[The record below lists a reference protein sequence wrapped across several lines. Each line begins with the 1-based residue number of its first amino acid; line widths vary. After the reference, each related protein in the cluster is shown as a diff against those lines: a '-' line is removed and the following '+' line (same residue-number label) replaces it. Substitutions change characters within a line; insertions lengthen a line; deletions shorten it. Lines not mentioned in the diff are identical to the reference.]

1 MTCCNRNSFLALI
14 HSNKYDV
21 RQRKSDAADLLQKQP
36 EKRCCYC
43 DIFSTLYQRRCIF
56 MLEDIKALN
65 SSFILSGNKIY
76 QMTSVRRKDR
86 KQISFFS
93 RRYFNAY
100 AMDVVIYYR
109 EICTAIQILCFSIY
123 AFHILSISA
132 FS

>member
-1 MTCCNRNSFLALI
+1 MTSWNRNPFLPSI
-14 HSNKYDV
+14 HSNKYNA
-21 RQRKSDAADLLQKQP
+21 RQRKSDVANLLQKQP

-43 DIFSTLYQRRCIF
+43 DIFSTLYQHRCVF
-56 MLEDIKALN
+56 MLAGIKTLN

-76 QMTSVRRKDR
+76 QMTSVRRKHR
-86 KQISFFS
+86 KQIFFFL

-100 AMDVVIYYR
+100 AMDVVIYYG

>member
-21 RQRKSDAADLLQKQP
+21 RQRKSDVADLLQKQP

-43 DIFSTLYQRRCIF
+43 DLFSKLYQRRFIF
-56 MLEDIKALN
+56 MLADIKALN

-76 QMTSVRRKDR
+76 QMTSVRRKHR
-86 KQISFFS
+86 RQISFF
-93 RRYFNAY
+93 RVDTYT
-100 AMDVVIYYR
+100 MEVVIYYG
-109 EICTAIQILCFSIY
+109 EICTAIPILCFSIY
-123 AFHILSISA
+123 AFHIWSICA